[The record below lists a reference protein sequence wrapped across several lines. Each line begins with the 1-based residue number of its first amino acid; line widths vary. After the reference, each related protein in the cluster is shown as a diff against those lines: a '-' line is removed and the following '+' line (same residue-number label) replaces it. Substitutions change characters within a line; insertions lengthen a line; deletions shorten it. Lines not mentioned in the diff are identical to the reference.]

1 MNYLIIG
8 NCATGVNAVEAI
20 RGKDQKGKITV
31 ISDENYP
38 AYCRCLI
45 SNYLAGTH
53 QEENLSL
60 REKDFYKNNRIE
72 LILNEK
78 VESVKP
84 EDKRIV
90 LSANKELKYDKLLI
104 ATGGSPKFLGVEGEN
119 KYGVFGFRTLND
131 AKEISKLIPR
141 AKKVLVFGG
150 GLIGLKAGYAL
161 KQKGMAVE
169 IIVKSSRVLSQVIDS
184 DSAEMVGRW
193 LMENGIKIRTGLA
206 PKKILGKEEVEGVLL
221 DNEEKVDC
229 QVIIIGKGVRPN
241 MDLVKDSKIQTHW
254 GIITNQYLQTNVEN
268 VYAGGDVAETT
279 DLITGESTI
288 NALWT
293 AATEQGRIAGLNM
306 AGEKREYPGSIA
318 ANSID
323 FFGLPIISLGYVRV
337 KEKGY
342 EEFVHSQPKKYQYKK
357 IVLKGNRL
365 VGAIFVGNIENAGVY
380 LALIRRQVDISGIK
394 DILLE
399 DWFDYSKVSELL
411 ELKEGF
417 RETVSLQGEPI
428 RMLKEEKYGREKYR

>member
-1 MNYLIIG
+1 MDYLIIG
-8 NCATGVNAVEAI
+8 NCAAGINAVEAI
-20 RGKDQKGKITV
+20 RKKDQKSKITV

-53 QEENLSL
+53 QEENLLL
-60 REKDFYKNNRIE
+60 REKNFYKDNRME
-72 LILNEK
+72 LILNKK

-90 LSANKELKYDKLLI
+90 LSDGKELKYDKLLI
-104 ATGGSPKFLGVEGEN
+104 ATGGSPKFLGVEGED

-131 AKEISKLIPR
+131 AKEILKLIPR

-161 KQKGMAVE
+161 KQQGMDVE
-169 IIVKSSRVLSQVIDS
+169 IIVKSPRVLSQVTDN
-184 DSAEMVGRW
+184 DSAEMVSRW

-206 PKKILGKEEVEGVLL
+206 PKKILGKKEVEGVLL
-221 DNEEKVDC
+221 DNEEKMNC
-229 QVIIIGKGVRPN
+229 QIIIIGKGVRSN

-279 DLITGESTI
+279 DLITGEPTI

-293 AATEQGRIAGLNM
+293 AAAEQGRIAGLNM
-306 AGEKREYPGSIA
+306 AGERKKYPGSIA

-342 EEFVHSQPKKYQYKK
+342 EEFVRSQPKKYQYKK
-357 IVLKGNRL
+357 IVLKGKKL
-365 VGAIFVGNIENAGVY
+365 VGAVFVGNIENAGVY
-380 LALIRRQVDISGIK
+380 LALIRRKVDISGIK

-411 ELKEGF
+411 EQKEGF
-417 RETVSLQGEPI
+417 RETVSLQGNPI
-428 RMLKEEKYGREKYR
+428 KMA

>member
-1 MNYLIIG
+1 M
-8 NCATGVNAVEAI
+8 
-20 RGKDQKGKITV
+20 
-31 ISDENYP
+31 
-38 AYCRCLI
+38 
-45 SNYLAGTH
+45 
-53 QEENLSL
+53 
-60 REKDFYKNNRIE
+60 
-72 LILNEK
+72 
-78 VESVKP
+78 
-84 EDKRIV
+84 
-90 LSANKELKYDKLLI
+90 
-104 ATGGSPKFLGVEGEN
+104 
-119 KYGVFGFRTLND
+119 
-131 AKEISKLIPR
+131 
-141 AKKVLVFGG
+141 
-150 GLIGLKAGYAL
+150 IGLKAGYAL
-161 KQKGMAVE
+161 KQQGMDVE
-169 IIVKSSRVLSQVIDS
+169 IIVKSPRILSQVTDS

-193 LMENGIKIRTGLA
+193 LIENGIKIRTGLA
-206 PKKILGKEEVEGVLL
+206 PKKILGKKEVEGVLL

-279 DLITGESTI
+279 DLITGEPTI

-306 AGEKREYPGSIA
+306 AGEGKKYPGSIA

-342 EEFVHSQPKKYQYKK
+342 EEFVRSQPRMYRYRK
-357 IVLKGNRL
+357 IVLKGKKL
-365 VGAIFVGNIENAGVY
+365 VGAVFVGNIENAGVY
-380 LALIRRQVDISGIK
+380 LALIRRKVDISGIK

-411 ELKEGF
+411 EQKEGF
-417 RETVSLQGEPI
+417 RETVSLQGDLVK
-428 RMLKEEKYGREKYR
+428 MA